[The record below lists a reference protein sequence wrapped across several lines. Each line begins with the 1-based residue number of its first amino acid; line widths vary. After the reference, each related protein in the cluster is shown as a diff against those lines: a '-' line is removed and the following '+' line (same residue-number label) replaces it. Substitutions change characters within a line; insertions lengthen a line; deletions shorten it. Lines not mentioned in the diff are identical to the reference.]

1 MGRRKKRER
10 EGDALGMGAAGR
22 KEVRHMMA
30 VNSRFKVRYFFWR
43 EVRCYFLSF
52 SVFWCIFLWGGGV
65 SVKAAFVHESY
76 CSVEVASVD
85 DLYSERAKVKVYV
98 VNSFVGRW

>member
-1 MGRRKKRER
+1 M
-10 EGDALGMGAAGR
+10 LFFIFL
-22 KEVRHMMA
+22 
-30 VNSRFKVRYFFWR
+30 RFLVYFF
-43 EVRCYFLSF
+43 V
-52 SVFWCIFLWGGGV
+52 GGGV

-98 VNSFVGRW
+98 VNSFVGRWLGILNENSPQTSTFTFGQELLNK